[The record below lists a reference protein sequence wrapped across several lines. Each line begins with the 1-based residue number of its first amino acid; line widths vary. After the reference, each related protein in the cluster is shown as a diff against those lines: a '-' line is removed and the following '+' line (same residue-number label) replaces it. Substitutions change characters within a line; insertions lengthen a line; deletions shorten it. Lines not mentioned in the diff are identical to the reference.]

1 MDLAPVA
8 DVSGDSV
15 EPPPVVDV
23 ASGIAAPLSESESPA
38 APAVETAP
46 EPVLDAQSTPVP
58 EPAPSAGV
66 DITPVVE
73 SDPEI
78 APEAAPAASELDV
91 PAPTVVIEEAT
102 PSTTPTIEETTPP
115 EDANLTTADKEP
127 ASVALPP
134 AEEAIPLTPPPAE
147 ETLPSSEPPVDEPAT
162 GEKTYLVMKSSFYVA
177 FFSNWS
183 NAAILDNSCGSISF
197 FLILPDKDSNV

>member
-23 ASGIAAPLSESESPA
+23 ASGVAAPLSESPT

-58 EPAPSAGV
+58 KPALSAGV

-78 APEAAPAASELDV
+78 VPEAAPAASELDV
-91 PAPTVVIEEAT
+91 PAPTVVIEAT

-115 EDANLTTADKEP
+115 EDANPTAAGEE
-127 ASVALPP
+127 P
-134 AEEAIPLTPPPAE
+134 AEEAIPLTPLPAE
-147 ETLPSSEPPVDEPAT
+147 ETPPSPEPPVDEPAT
-162 GEKTYLVMKSSFYVA
+162 GEETYLVMKQV
-177 FFSNWS
+177 W
-183 NAAILDNSCGSISF
+183 
-197 FLILPDKDSNV
+197 V

>member
-8 DVSGDSV
+8 DVSGHSV

-23 ASGIAAPLSESESPA
+23 ASGVAAPISESESLA

-58 EPAPSAGV
+58 KPAPSAGV

-78 APEAAPAASELDV
+78 VPEAAPAASELDV
-91 PAPTVVIEEAT
+91 VIEVT
-102 PSTTPTIEETTPP
+102 PSTTPTVEETTPP
-115 EDANLTTADKEP
+115 KDAKPTTAGEE
-127 ASVALPP
+127 P
-134 AEEAIPLTPPPAE
+134 AEEAIPLIPPPAE
-147 ETLPSSEPPVDEPAT
+147 ETLPSPEPPVDEPAT
-162 GEKTYLVMKSSFYVA
+162 GEEMRNEASL
-177 FFSNWS
+177 
-183 NAAILDNSCGSISF
+183 G
-197 FLILPDKDSNV
+197 LI